1 MDDQIARLDWLLS
14 RIQPLDPPYQGSAE
28 GKELYQEICNRVLMD
43 QLYVRIWSEPTLN
56 QLEQLFQT
64 EKPDEEL
71 FETELEEIRKR
82 TIAVTEI
89 NDCFF
94 GIIDSNTTTETL
106 CELLATIQCLPDGF
120 SNRLDAS
127 DRLQEI
133 RNQDR
138 CTSEKVEWFL
148 EFLKD
153 DLSLDLT
160 VKDSVKGVLASLK
173 SREAIGKVNALLVGT
188 TKAIAVSLHIKI
200 QPGTGQVSC
209 QVNGS
214 EDFKAAVGRARS
226 AMRDRVYLSGSED
239 VLYTLHLT
247 DARYQGSSLALA
259 AAVAMHDVKLNLA
272 TDPYTA
278 FTGDID
284 LDGQAWTIKP
294 VGSVIQKIAAAKQAG
309 CRRVFIPRLNCAEI
323 TGSPDINICG
333 VDSLIDIFVQM
344 RPNRQLLPSESLQ
357 GRKVTALQQ
366 YCMNHGWDLSAPQP
380 IQAGIQCSIVPL
392 EIPPLKVQ
400 IYNSGAHTL
409 NTTSQNEYI
418 ELLSLLNA
426 IDQPGTPVRSINQ
439 ALTVQNSEVILKLVE
454 I

>member
-1 MDDQIARLDWLLS
+1 MEDQITRLDWLLS
-14 RIQPLDPPYQGSAE
+14 RIQLLDPPYQESIE
-28 GKELYQEICNRVLMD
+28 GKELYQEICKLVFED
-43 QLYVRIWSEPTLN
+43 QLYLRIWSEPTLN

-71 FETELEEIRKR
+71 FEAELEEIRKR

-94 GIIDSNTTTETL
+94 GIVDSNTKTEEL
-106 CELLATIQCLPDGF
+106 CEFLAILQCLPDGF

-127 DRLQEI
+127 DRLQAI

-173 SREAIGKVNALLVGT
+173 SREAVGKVNALLIKGT
-188 TKAIAVSLHIKI
+188 TRAIVVSLHIKI

-214 EDFKAAVGRARS
+214 EDFKAAVGRAQS

-259 AAVAMHDVKLNLA
+259 ASVAMHDVKLNLA

-284 LDGQAWTIKP
+284 LDGQEWTIKP
-294 VGSVIQKIAAAKQAG
+294 IGSVIQKIAAAKQAG
-309 CRRVFIPRLNCAEI
+309 CRRVFIPGLNFAEI
-323 TGSPDINICG
+323 TGSSDIKICG
-333 VDSLIDIFVQM
+333 VDSLIDLFI
-344 RPNRQLLPSESLQ
+344 
-357 GRKVTALQQ
+357 
-366 YCMNHGWDLSAPQP
+366 
-380 IQAGIQCSIVPL
+380 
-392 EIPPLKVQ
+392 
-400 IYNSGAHTL
+400 
-409 NTTSQNEYI
+409 
-418 ELLSLLNA
+418 
-426 IDQPGTPVRSINQ
+426 
-439 ALTVQNSEVILKLVE
+439 
-454 I
+454 